1 MTHFYSPSD
10 VSITK
15 ISVAAVAR
23 VKAAAAYVHYSSY
36 VDYYCG
42 YLQVYYCEFNESNHK
57 INLRLQLDLSPF
69 KVLL

>member
-10 VSITK
+10 VSVTK

-23 VKAAAAYVHYSSY
+23 VIAAAAYVHCSGY

-42 YLQVYYCEFNESNHK
+42 YLQVYYCELNEFKHM
-57 INLRLQLDLSPF
+57 IDLR
-69 KVLL
+69 